1 MKVESDPAA
10 DALYVSLV
18 DADVAESD
26 EVRPG
31 VILDYDKDGRLV
43 GVEVLYVSRRQPGEL
58 VPAEA
63 SGAA

>member
-1 MKVESDPAA
+1 MKVEFDPAA

-31 VILDYDKDGRLV
+31 
-43 GVEVLYVSRRQPGEL
+43 
-58 VPAEA
+58 
-63 SGAA
+63 